1 MAPDNLYTG
10 TALNNAH
17 LNESY
22 EVRDLWDSLLN
33 YHHCFANRIRCNIQ
47 QRRSGMIVK
56 KLLPGGCAPFMVKAV
71 PRK

>member
-33 YHHCFANRIRCNIQ
+33 YHHCFANRVSAALIGSINKI
-47 QRRSGMIVK
+47 
-56 KLLPGGCAPFMVKAV
+56 
-71 PRK
+71 